1 VFGLCQ
7 NNWEQEVK
15 LENRH
20 EPITEI
26 NVVPLVDIVLVILII
41 FMVSA
46 PLFIKPSISVNLPEA
61 TTGKETKLSTLNVT
75 LSANGKMDLN
85 GVIVS
90 ITELR
95 SQVAQQVKKD
105 AEIQAV
111 IAADKAVP
119 HGDVINVLD
128 KLQLAGVKKFA
139 INVKGE

>member
-1 VFGLCQ
+1 M
-7 NNWEQEVK
+7 K

>member
-1 VFGLCQ
+1 M
-7 NNWEQEVK
+7 K

-46 PLFIKPSISVNLPEA
+46 PLFIKPSIRVNLPEA
-61 TTGKETKLSTLNVT
+61 TTGKETKLSTLNIT
-75 LSANGKMDLN
+75 LSSNGKIDLN
-85 GVIVS
+85 GVIVT

>member
-1 VFGLCQ
+1 M
-7 NNWEQEVK
+7 K

-61 TTGKETKLSTLNVT
+61 TTGKETKLSTLNIT
-75 LSANGKMDLN
+75 LSSNGKIDLN
-85 GVIVS
+85 GVIVT

-95 SQVAQQVKKD
+95 TQVAQLVKKD
-105 AEIQAV
+105 ADIQAV

>member
-1 VFGLCQ
+1 
-7 NNWEQEVK
+7 VK

-61 TTGKETKLSTLNVT
+61 TTGKETKLSTLNIT
-75 LSANGKMDLN
+75 LSSNGKIDLN
-85 GVIVS
+85 GVIVT

-95 SQVAQQVKKD
+95 TQVAQLVKKD
-105 AEIQAV
+105 ADIQAV

>member
-1 VFGLCQ
+1 M
-7 NNWEQEVK
+7 K

-61 TTGKETKLSTLNVT
+61 TTGKETKLSTLNIT
-75 LSANGKMDLN
+75 LSSNGKIDLN
-85 GVIVS
+85 GVIVT

-95 SQVAQQVKKD
+95 TQVAQQVKKD
-105 AEIQAV
+105 ADIQAV

>member
-1 VFGLCQ
+1 
-7 NNWEQEVK
+7 VK

-61 TTGKETKLSTLNVT
+61 TTGKETKLSTLNIT
-75 LSANGKMDLN
+75 LSSNGKIDLN
-85 GVIVS
+85 GVIVT

-95 SQVAQQVKKD
+95 TQVAQQVKKD
-105 AEIQAV
+105 ADIQAV